1 MKLMIFIIKSALQDF
16 RRNKIRTSLTSLGIL
31 IGVASVVLL
40 SALGVGLK
48 TYIKGQFESLG
59 TNLII
64 IFPGK
69 VFGDDGNFRNSEA
82 TGLGQFFDE
91 KDVRA
96 LRRIKSL
103 GDVAPV
109 FTRTISASYGSTS
122 KVGDIFATTENIFK
136 LRNLTPAAGKVFTSS
151 DVDKRSKVVVIG
163 KKISDKLFE
172 NPASA
177 IGKNVKIDTQSYRV
191 IGVLESKGGGGL
203 GGPDFDSYIYL
214 PYTSG
219 LSFNPNKQ
227 FLYFYIKVNREEDI
241 PAAKQLIQD
250 AFLKRYEEDDFSVVE
265 QKEILNAVTSIFGV
279 LNNLLVMIG
288 AISLIVGGIGIMNI
302 MYVSVVERTKE
313 IGIRRAI
320 GATKKDILL
329 QFLTESV
336 LLSLLGGM
344 TGVLFSYGITLLI
357 YKYFPAQITTTSVL
371 IAFGVSSLVGIGFGV
386 FPARKAANLSP
397 IEAIRYE

>member
-1 MKLMIFIIKSALQDF
+1 MKLFIFIIKSALEDF
-16 RRNKIRTSLTSLGIL
+16 RRNKLRTSLTSLGIL

-48 TYIKGQFESLG
+48 AYIQGQFESLG

-69 VFGDDGNFRNSEA
+69 VLGDNGSFRRSEA
-82 TGLGQFFDE
+82 TGMGQYFDE
-91 KDVRA
+91 KDA
-96 LRRIKSL
+96 KSLRRIKSL

-109 FTRTISASYGSTS
+109 FTRSISASYRSKT

-136 LRNLTPAAGKVFTSS
+136 LRNLTPSDGKIFTQS

-163 KKISDKLFE
+163 NKISEKLF
-172 NPASA
+172 NSPKNA
-177 IGKNVKIDTQSYRV
+177 IGKNLKIDTQSYKV
-191 IGVLESKGGGGL
+191 IGVLNSKGGGGL
-203 GGPDFDSYIYL
+203 GGPDFDSYLYL

-227 FLYFYIKVNREEDI
+227 FLYFYIKVNNEQDI
-241 PAAKQLIQD
+241 PTAKKLVKD
-250 AFLKRYEEDDFSVVE
+250 TLLRRYNEDDFSVVE

-279 LNNLLVMIG
+279 LNNILVMIG

-336 LLSLLGGM
+336 LLSLIGGLS
-344 TGVLFSYGITLLI
+344 GVLVAYLLTLLI
-357 YKYFPAQITTTSVL
+357 YKYFPAEVTISSVL

-397 IEAIRYE
+397 IDAIRYE

>member
-1 MKLMIFIIKSALQDF
+1 MTLLWFVIQSALQDF
-16 RRNKIRTSLTSLGIL
+16 RRNKIRTTLTSLGIL

-69 VFGDDGNFRNSEA
+69 VFGDDGNFRNSES

-91 KDVRA
+91 RDAKA
-96 LRRIKSL
+96 LRRIKTL

-109 FTRTISASYGSTS
+109 FTRTIKASYGSQT
-122 KVGDIFATTENIFK
+122 KIGDIFATTANIFT
-136 LRNLTPAAGKVFTSS
+136 LRNLTPEAGKVFTAS

-163 KKISDKLFE
+163 RKISDKLF
-172 NPASA
+172 ASPRDA
-177 IGKNVKIDTQSYRV
+177 IGKNIKIDTQSYRV

-214 PYTSG
+214 PYTAG

-241 PAAKQLIQD
+241 PAAKKLIED
-250 AFLKRYEEDDFSVVE
+250 TMLKRYEDDDFSVVE

-320 GATKKDILL
+320 GATKRDILL

-336 LLSLLGGM
+336 LLSLLGGLS
-344 TGVLFSYGITLLI
+344 GVIFSYIVTLLI
-357 YKYFPAQITTTSVL
+357 YKYFPAQVTISSVL
-371 IAFGVSSLVGIGFGV
+371 IAFGVSSAVGVGFGV

>member
-1 MKLMIFIIKSALQDF
+1 MKILFFIIQSAFQDF
-16 RRNKIRTSLTSLGIL
+16 RRNKIRTSLTALGIL

-40 SALGVGLK
+40 SALGVGLR

-82 TGLGQFFDE
+82 TGLGQYFDE
-91 KDVRA
+91 RDARSLK
-96 LRRIKSL
+96 RIRKL

-109 FTRTISASYGSTS
+109 FTRTISASYGSTT
-122 KVGDIFATTENIFK
+122 KTGDIFATTANIFS
-136 LRNLTPAAGKVFTSS
+136 LRNLTPAAGKVFSES

-163 KKISDKLFE
+163 QKISEKLFS
-172 NPASA
+172 NPADA
-177 IGKNVKIDTQSYRV
+177 IGKNIKIDTQSYRV

-203 GGPDFDSYIYL
+203 GGPDFDSYLYL

-227 FLYFYIKVNREEDI
+227 FLYFYIKVNNESDI
-241 PAAKQLIQD
+241 PDAKKLIED
-250 AFLKRYEEDDFSVVE
+250 TLLKRYEEDDFSVVE

-336 LLSLLGGM
+336 LLSLLGGFG
-344 TGVLFSYGITLLI
+344 GVLFSYIVTVII
-357 YKYFPAQITTTSVL
+357 YKYFPAQVTITSVL
-371 IAFGVSSLVGIGFGV
+371 IAFGVSSLVGVGFGV